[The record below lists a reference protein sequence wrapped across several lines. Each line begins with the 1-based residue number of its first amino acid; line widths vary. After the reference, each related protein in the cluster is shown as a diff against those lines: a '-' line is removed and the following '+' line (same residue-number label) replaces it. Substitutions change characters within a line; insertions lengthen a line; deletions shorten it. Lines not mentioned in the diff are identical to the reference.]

1 MSKEHYL
8 QNHCQGFYQGL
19 MIPTSQN
26 ETVACWGTH
35 RDAWEVQARGSKNSL
50 GQRRSWGDLIPWS
63 GLSKKHKRKLWIEV
77 EFLFRMTSPQGMDEL
92 FWGREYEDVSDWA
105 KRLTMVTKV
114 RDFNV
119 DKLFKIV
126 KLNLRGRAK
135 EWFKRLQPTPAN

>member
-1 MSKEHYL
+1 
-8 QNHCQGFYQGL
+8 
-19 MIPTSQN
+19 
-26 ETVACWGTH
+26 
-35 RDAWEVQARGSKNSL
+35 
-50 GQRRSWGDLIPWS
+50 
-63 GLSKKHKRKLWIEV
+63 LWIEV

>member
-1 MSKEHYL
+1 
-8 QNHCQGFYQGL
+8 
-19 MIPTSQN
+19 
-26 ETVACWGTH
+26 
-35 RDAWEVQARGSKNSL
+35 
-50 GQRRSWGDLIPWS
+50 
-63 GLSKKHKRKLWIEV
+63 
-77 EFLFRMTSPQGMDEL
+77 MTSPQGMDEL

-105 KRLTMVTKV
+105 KRLTMATKV

>member
-1 MSKEHYL
+1 
-8 QNHCQGFYQGL
+8 
-19 MIPTSQN
+19 
-26 ETVACWGTH
+26 
-35 RDAWEVQARGSKNSL
+35 
-50 GQRRSWGDLIPWS
+50 
-63 GLSKKHKRKLWIEV
+63 LWIEV

-105 KRLTMVTKV
+105 KRLTMATKV